1 MILIHQQHIYNFIFL
16 GREEVLCRSNT
27 ILQYVANYQTS
38 LESVTNP
45 MKIKIV
51 GLVKFILYSH

>member
-1 MILIHQQHIYNFIFL
+1 MILIQIQQHIYNFIL
-16 GREEVLCRSNT
+16 GREEVLCPSNT

-45 MKIKIV
+45 MKIRGSRGFV
-51 GLVKFILYSH
+51 F

>member
-1 MILIHQQHIYNFIFL
+1 MILIQIQQHIYNFIFL
-16 GREEVLCRSNT
+16 GREEVLCRSNS

-45 MKIKIV
+45 MKIR
-51 GLVKFILYSH
+51 GSRGFAF